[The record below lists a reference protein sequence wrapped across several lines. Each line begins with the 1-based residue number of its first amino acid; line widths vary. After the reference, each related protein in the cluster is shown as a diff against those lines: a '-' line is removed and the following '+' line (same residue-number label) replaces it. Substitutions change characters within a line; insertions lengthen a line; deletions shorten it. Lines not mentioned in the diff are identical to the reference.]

1 MRYNLL
7 DEYHLTWKGRD
18 AANSYEVKYSL
29 NVCGTLTVV
38 TLFSQSKAIQFH
50 KSLPNL
56 LATIFSKLLSNC

>member
-50 KSLPNL
+50 KSTKFTGYNIPK
-56 LATIFSKLLSNC
+56 ASK